1 MALIN
6 CPECGK
12 QISSSAKQCVHCGC
26 AFSVCP
32 ECGNVTVGS
41 FEVCPSCGYSSAKP
55 ERPQRYEQTQKSESF
70 FDAEPAPR
78 ESAAAI
84 VEDPLRVWQKSSP
97 VDRYMMKSFKWLKIL
112 FHVLSFVFFIL
123 GSVFFIIWMQ
133 KSSIEQ
139 AYEAEQLITL
149 LRCVIGLVCSFEIID
164 ILFDPIKESFVKLRC
179 GNWINRKK
187 LDAVTYLKQHCGET
201 GFGEDI
207 DNFDLFAEATYLSKN
222 SGSRTTVIVGMVVR
236 FVCAVAM
243 FIFIGYAVMQNLAM
257 AMIVAM
263 LGIDFQFRF
272 IMLIP
277 AGIVGL
283 IWFVSTVVID
293 SVYDK
298 KNKAWFNKN
307 VTKRTIFV

>member
-26 AFSVCP
+26 AFSVCH

-112 FHVLSFVFFIL
+112 FHVLAFSCIVVFMIFYA
-123 GSVFFIIWMQ
+123 IWLQ
-133 KSSIEQ
+133 KSPLEKF
-139 AYEAEQLITL
+139 AEAD
-149 LRCVIGLVCSFEIID
+149 GLVAWARVVIAIDSIFEIID
-164 ILFDPIKESFVKLRC
+164 ALFDPLREGFVKLRC
-179 GNWINRKK
+179 SNWINRKK

-201 GFGEDI
+201 GFGEAI
-207 DNFDLFAEATYLSKN
+207 DNFDLFAEAAFLSKN
-222 SGSRTTVIVGMVVR
+222 SGSRTTVIVGMAVR
-236 FVCAVAM
+236 FVCAVAF
-243 FIFIGYAVMQNLAM
+243 FIFMGYALIQNLIAFM
-257 AMIVAM
+257 AMD
-263 LGIDFQFRF
+263 LFGIDFQFRF

-307 VTKRTIFV
+307 VTKSNVIA